1 MKTTTKT
8 MGMVIAILMTT
19 GLVSQ
24 STLAA
29 SKAERAAQQ
38 QKRNKEALAKMTI
51 KVVVPTRSAIA
62 EMKTVTS
69 KEWTVPTL
77 AMKMNRIPAGTF
89 KMGSPA
95 SEALRHDDETLH
107 DVTISK
113 PFYMGTYE
121 VTQAQFYK
129 LMLPA
134 DYDHAS
140 WTFYRGPFWRGTA
153 VHYRRTNAG
162 QKNSPVG
169 YELQPDHPMECV
181 TWPRAIEFCKKLNTI
196 ESKARRLPRG
206 YEYRLPTEAEWEYAC
221 RAGTKTPF
229 NIAEA
234 DYAKIQKTYKAR
246 KRGHYYDS
254 GLLSFAYMMAVHPR
268 LSLTAK
274 VGGNRKPNAW
284 GLYDMHGNVAEW
296 CLDTKEPYSDHTMAD
311 PVTLGPG
318 EKIIRGGGIGAPPR
332 SLRSA
337 ARHAVPK
344 DIDYYGMLG
353 LRLVLA
359 PKVAVKIG
367 E

>member
-8 MGMVIAILMTT
+8 IGTALAILVTT
-19 GLVSQ
+19 GLVLQ
-24 STLAA
+24 SAHAA
-29 SKAERAAQQ
+29 SKAELAER
-38 QKRNKEALAKMTI
+38 QKKLNAEALAKMTI
-51 KVVVPTRSAIA
+51 KEVTPTTAAIA
-62 EMKTVTS
+62 AMKTIKS

-77 AMKMNRIPAGTF
+77 AMKMKRIPAGTF
-89 KMGSPA
+89 KMGSPE
-95 SEALRHDDETLH
+95 SEKLRHDDETLH

-113 PFYMGTYE
+113 PFYMGVYE

-134 DYDHAS
+134 DYDHTS

-153 VHYRRTNAG
+153 VHYRRTDLG
-162 QKNSPVG
+162 QSNSPVG
-169 YELQPDHPMECV
+169 FELQPDNPMECV
-181 TWPRAIEFCKKLNTI
+181 TWTRSIDFCKKLNTI
-196 ESKARRLPRG
+196 ESKAGRLPAG

-221 RAGTKTPF
+221 RAGTNTPY
-229 NIAEA
+229 NIVEA
-234 DYAKIQKTYKAR
+234 NFDEIQKTFDAR
-246 KRGHYYDS
+246 KKNHEYD
-254 GLLSFAYMMAVHPR
+254 GLLSFAYMMKVHPR
-268 LSLTAK
+268 LSLTDK

-296 CLDTKEPYSDHTMAD
+296 CLDIKKPYSAHTMKD
-311 PVTLGPG
+311 PVVLGPG
-318 EKIIRGGGIGAPPR
+318 EKIIRGGGLGAPPR

-359 PKVAVKIG
+359 PKVAVG
-367 E
+367 N